1 MAVTHR
7 HFEMIVL
14 DEKGDK
20 IHVIVRN
27 GRLSYLNQYF
37 REDMV
42 VLMRNFNVIPNTE
55 SYKFTNHP
63 YKISFDRFSF
73 ARRSN
78 TFNGDVNNTGFEVTK
93 FCVIRSLNLDTD
105 LPIDVT
111 GEVIS
116 WEYELR
122 EYEVYGS
129 KVKVLPIKLKD
140 AVYVVDLKSEKML
153 DYIISYEV
161 KDKFLVNVENARVF
175 DDGKDPP
182 MIYINYQTRTSLI

>member
-14 DEKGDK
+14 DEKGNK
-20 IHVIVRN
+20 IHVIVKN

-37 REDMV
+37 RENMV

-55 SYKFTNHP
+55 SYKFTNYP

-78 TFNGDVNNTGFEVTK
+78 TFNGDVNNTEFEVTK
-93 FCVIRSLNLDTD
+93 FCVISSLNLDTY

-111 GEVIS
+111 GTVIS

-140 AVYVVDLKSEKML
+140 AVGIQITWLVFHILAEKML
-153 DYIISYEV
+153 GYIISYEV

-175 DDGKDPP
+175 DDGK
-182 MIYINYQTRTSLI
+182 